1 MSSPKRF
8 RRGLLLGIAAVAVLF
23 VFAALVLHSQ
33 SFRQYALGEIVHA
46 AQQTTGTRI
55 AVRNMTLGWYPL
67 AVEFDDVLGQNQ
79 GQIGND
85 PLFSASHITVNL
97 KLLPLLRG
105 RIEIE
110 RVELVRPSIHI
121 RTDSNGRTNLPEAST
136 KTTPGP
142 RFEIQVALLSIRD
155 GLIHY
160 DDRQIPLSVELGNL
174 NSRVAFDRATNS
186 FRGQVTY
193 DAGRIETPGLPTF
206 EHSAAL
212 HFVADTT
219 HCVVESIDLSTLHN
233 HFRAQGELTDYHSPA
248 FTGAYRVSVSGEE
261 LRRIMKNDAIPSGD
275 LALQGEVVYRT
286 AQGQTLLQ
294 RIHLRGSL
302 ESAALIVPANASKVV
317 LKRVRA
323 GYRLERGQ
331 LYVVGGR
338 AEAFGGQ
345 VASDANFIN
354 LLSGDG
360 RLRVAIRGAEIQQAI
375 VELGAGSTG
384 NVQVAGVADL
394 DATADWKNNIGA
406 ATMQA
411 RAVIRRSAKPSTA
424 KGIIP
429 LEGTIAVDYDAA
441 HDRTTFGPS
450 NVRTDNE
457 RLIVSGVLSRNS
469 SLNIF
474 FATRDLHE
482 LTALAEAAT
491 PSGNPN
497 GLAAYDLR
505 GAAEF
510 TGKISGAV
518 KNPHLEGQL
527 SAANLQIEGT
537 SWRTV
542 QARVGV
548 DSQSLKVGDGSLAGT
563 EKERVSFS
571 GGTKLANW
579 SFDPAAASSLHARVQ
594 NVSVA
599 EFQRLAKTSYPV
611 VGLLN
616 GELSFSG
623 SAKSP
628 AGRGRFD
635 LVQGVVW
642 NEPVNGL
649 AVEFDADQQTVHVT
663 ANASSRA
670 GSLTAKATY
679 EVGSQRYQV
688 QGETR
693 GLKLEQVRTLQ
704 KGQDSPTGVLTAEMT
719 GSGTLDDPQ
728 LTGRAQIPAL
738 VVRGESF
745 TGIDAH
751 VAVRNKHVDLALK
764 STVEQSSLEVKAGV
778 ELTGAYPAE
787 VVLNTGTVPIGPL
800 LDKFMPGTTQG
811 TTGQMEIHATLNGPL
826 RDASQIQARA
836 EIPTLRV
843 QTKSIDLA
851 NVTPIK
857 LAYRAGMIE
866 VHDAELKGNGTDVRL
881 NGSFPVQGTGDMNLA
896 ANGTLD
902 LGLLQDWTTG
912 GHCSGQ
918 VAVEFHAKG
927 SKTQPVIQARARIV
941 NAVYTSDALPVGIE
955 SLNGDISVD
964 GNKLQIANLTGT
976 AGGGTISIGGS
987 AVYGNNPSFNLAL
1000 DAKSVRVRQN
1010 GVRAVVD
1017 AGLYLTG
1024 ATTASTLGGRITVD
1038 KLSFTEGS
1046 DLAEI
1051 VGQLSG
1057 DNTVSDASN
1066 LARRV
1071 RLNVAVQSADNLN
1084 LTSSQLSIGGS
1095 ANLSVMG
1102 TVADPVILGRVG
1114 LTRGEVFFLG
1124 KRFEI
1129 QDGTI
1134 AFVNTVRTEP
1144 VVNLYVNTVVDQY
1157 TITVNLSGPLDR
1169 LKTSYTSDP
1178 ALSTADIF
1186 NLLAFGRTSADAA
1199 SSAATPA
1206 SVGAE
1211 SAVASAAGSQLASQV
1226 QKLTGISQLT
1236 FNPLAGN
1243 NQAPGA
1249 QVAVQQRVTGN
1260 ILLTFSTDVTSA
1272 QNQSIQVQYRLKRN
1286 FTVSALRDE
1295 NGGYGFDV
1303 RYHKA
1308 F

>member
-1 MSSPKRF
+1 MSRHKPF
-8 RRGLLLGIAAVAVLF
+8 RRGLFVGIAAVVVLF
-23 VFAALVLHSQ
+23 VVAVLVLHSQ

-46 AQQTTGTRI
+46 AQQGTGTRI
-55 AVRNMTLGWYPL
+55 AVRNMTLAWYPPAL
-67 AVEFDDVLGQNQ
+67 EFDGVIGQNQ
-79 GQIGND
+79 GQTGKD
-85 PLFSASHITVNL
+85 PLFSASHVIVNL
-97 KLLPLLRG
+97 KLLPLLGR

-110 RVELVRPSIHI
+110 RLELDRPAIHI
-121 RTDSNGRTNLPEAST
+121 QTDSNGRTNLPEALT

-142 RFEIQVALLSIRD
+142 RFEVQVGLGIIRD
-155 GLIHY
+155 GLIRY
-160 DDRQIPLSVELGNL
+160 DDRQIPLSAELRNL

-186 FRGQVTY
+186 IRGQITY
-193 DAGRIETPGLPTF
+193 EAGRIETPGLRTF
-206 EHSAAL
+206 EHSAEL

-233 HFRAQGELTDYHSPA
+233 HLRAHGELTDYKSPA
-248 FTGAYRVSVSGEE
+248 FAGAYQVSVFGED
-261 LRRIMKNDAIPSGD
+261 LRRIMKNPAIPSGD
-275 LALQGEVVYRT
+275 LSLRGEVVYRT
-286 AQGQTLLQ
+286 APGQTLLQ
-294 RIHLRGSL
+294 RIDLRGNL

-323 GYRLERGQ
+323 AYRLERGQ
-331 LYVVGGR
+331 LHLVGGR
-338 AEAFGGQ
+338 AEVFGGQ
-345 VASDANFIN
+345 LASDSDFLN

-360 RLRVAIRGAEIQQAI
+360 RLRVAIRGAEFQQACR
-375 VELGAGSTG
+375 ELGVGSTG
-384 NVQVAGVADL
+384 NVDVAGVADL
-394 DATADWKNNIGA
+394 DATANWKDNIGA
-406 ATMQA
+406 AMIQA
-411 RAVIRRSAKPSTA
+411 RAVIRRSAQPRTA
-424 KGIIP
+424 KVTIP
-429 LEGTIAVDYDAA
+429 LEGTINVDYDAA
-441 HDRTTFGPS
+441 HDRATFGSS
-450 NVRTDNE
+450 NLRTDNE

-469 SLNIF
+469 SLNLF
-474 FATRDLHE
+474 FTTRDLHE
-482 LTALAEAAT
+482 LTALVEAAT
-491 PSGNPN
+491 PSGKPN
-497 GLAAYDLR
+497 GLAVYDLR
-505 GAAEF
+505 GGAEF

-518 KNPHLEGQL
+518 RNPHLEGQL
-527 SAANLQIEGT
+527 AASNLQIEGT
-537 SWRTV
+537 SWRTL
-542 QARVGV
+542 QARVAV
-548 DSQSLKVGDGSLAGT
+548 DFRSLKVGDGSLAGIG
-563 EKERVSFS
+563 KERVSFDGS
-571 GGTKLANW
+571 TKLANW

-616 GELSFSG
+616 GELALSG

-642 NEPVNGL
+642 SEPVNGL
-649 AVEFDADQQTVHVT
+649 TVDFDADEQAVHVT
-663 ANASSRA
+663 ANASSPA
-670 GSLTAKATY
+670 GNLTAKATY
-679 EVGSQRYQV
+679 DVSSQRYQV
-688 QGETR
+688 QGQTR
-693 GLKLEQVRTLQ
+693 GLKLEQVRILQ
-704 KGQDSPTGVLTAEMT
+704 KGQDFTTGVLTAEIA

-728 LTGRAQIPAL
+728 LTGHAQIPSL
-738 VVRGESF
+738 VMRGESF
-745 TGIDAH
+745 TGVDAQ
-751 VAVRNKHVDLALK
+751 VTVRNKHADLSLQ
-764 STVEQSSLEVKAGV
+764 STVEQTSLEVKAGV
-778 ELTGAYPAE
+778 ELTGAYPADA
-787 VVLNTGTVPIGPL
+787 VLNTGNVPIGPL
-800 LDKFMPGTTQG
+800 LDKFMPGTTPG

-826 RDASQIQARA
+826 KEAAQIQVRA

-857 LAYRAGMIE
+857 LEYRAGMLQ
-866 VHDAELKGNGTDVRL
+866 VHDAELKGKGTDLRL
-881 NGSFPVQGTGDMNLA
+881 NGWFPVQGTGDMNLA
-896 ANGTLD
+896 ANGTVD
-902 LGLLQDWTTG
+902 LGLLQDWTNG

-918 VAVEFHAKG
+918 VSVEFHAKG
-927 SKTQPVIQARARIV
+927 NKTGPVIQGRARIV
-941 NAVYTSDALPVGIE
+941 NAVYVSEALPVGIE

-964 GNKLQIANLTGT
+964 GNKLQIANLSGA

-987 AVYGNNPSFNLAL
+987 AVFGNSPTFNLAL

-1017 AGLYLTG
+1017 AGLYLSG
-1024 ATTASTLGGRITVD
+1024 ATTASTLGGHITVD
-1038 KLSFTEGS
+1038 KLSFNQGS

-1057 DNTVSDASN
+1057 DNTVSDASS

-1071 RLNVAVQSADNLN
+1071 KLNVAVQTADNLN
-1084 LTSSQLSIGGS
+1084 LASSQLSIGGS
-1095 ANLSVMG
+1095 ANLSVIG

-1114 LTRGEVFFLG
+1114 LTKGEVFFLG

-1129 QDGTI
+1129 QNGTI

-1157 TITVNLSGPLDR
+1157 TITVNLTGPLDR

-1178 ALSTADIF
+1178 ALSTADII
-1186 NLLAFGRTSADAA
+1186 NLLAFGRTTADAA

-1249 QVAVQQRVTGN
+1249 QVALQQRVSGN

-1272 QNQSIQVQYRLKRN
+1272 QNQSIQVQYQIKRN
-1286 FTVSALRDE
+1286 VTVSVLRDE